1 MIQLDNMKRI
11 ILFATGVLLFYS
23 ATHAQNKQWSLKDC
37 IEYALENNI
46 QLQKTLLN
54 HQQAQEDVLQAQ
66 AALLPSLSAST
77 NQNVAYRPWVAQGM
91 STVAN
96 GYVQSSVDKVYY
108 NGNYGVNANWTVWN
122 GNQNRNTL
130 KLNSLTAQQAELD
143 SAETANSIQEQ
154 IARLYVQILYSYEAV
169 EVNKQSLETSKKN
182 EERGAEMVKVG
193 KMSKADLAQLTAQ
206 RAQDEYNIV
215 AAESSLKDYKRQL
228 RQVLQITDGQ
238 DFDIQTPNS
247 TDEQALSNI
256 PTIAEVYTMAA
267 ESRPEI
273 RNSKMAIE
281 SSELSMKIAKAG
293 KLPTIGLNASAGTNT
308 TSMSSNAWGRQLKT
322 NFDIGA
328 GVTVSIPL
336 FDNRKTKTAM
346 NKAQLQRQSALL
358 DLKDKQ
364 TQLYSTIESY
374 WLEAVNNQEKYKAA
388 KVAVEGEKASYDLLS
403 EQFRLGLKNIVELM
417 NGKDKLLA
425 ARQNELQSKYT
436 TILYQQMLRF
446 YQGNTMENL

>member
-11 ILFATGVLLFYS
+11 ILFATGVLLLYS

-130 KLNSLTAQQAELD
+130 KLNRLAAQQAELD

-154 IARLYVQILYSYEAV
+154 IARLYVQILYCYEAV

-238 DFDIQTPNS
+238 NFDIQIPNS

-273 RNSKMAIE
+273 RNSKIAIE
-281 SSELSMKIAKAG
+281 SSELNMKIAKAG

-364 TQLYSTIESY
+364 TQLYSI
-374 WLEAVNNQEKYKAA
+374 LKAI
-388 KVAVEGEKASYDLLS
+388 G
-403 EQFRLGLKNIVELM
+403 
-417 NGKDKLLA
+417 
-425 ARQNELQSKYT
+425 
-436 TILYQQMLRF
+436 
-446 YQGNTMENL
+446 